1 MSQNSNLRELCAQ
14 VSQIVV
20 LDVLNV
26 LRLILTNIAK
36 WSQYSYLG
44 EYCAQVSQKSVHS
57 LF

>member
-1 MSQNSNLRELCAQ
+1 MSQNSNLREFCAQ

-20 LDVLNV
+20 LDDLNV
-26 LRLILTNIAK
+26 LRLILTVIAK

-44 EYCAQVSQKSVHS
+44 ENCAQVSQNSVHS